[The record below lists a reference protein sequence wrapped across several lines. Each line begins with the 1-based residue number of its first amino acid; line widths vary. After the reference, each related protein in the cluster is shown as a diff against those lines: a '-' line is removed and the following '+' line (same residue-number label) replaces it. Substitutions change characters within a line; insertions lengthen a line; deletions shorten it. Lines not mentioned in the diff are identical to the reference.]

1 MLKKQLA
8 ILLIVLLVGVPFL
21 GAWPL
26 RAEADYAFSGGG
38 DGSLEHPYVI
48 LTAEDLNHVR
58 EHLHSD
64 YRLGADIDLS
74 SFANWVP
81 IGTGSSSFFGG
92 NFDGGHYT
100 ISNLTIDSSLPYVG
114 LFGYAQSAIAAPNLT
129 KIKNVRLENVQI
141 TSRSSTANV
150 GGLAGSTDAWTAVDG
165 VSVSGEITGAGS
177 WVGGITGQS
186 VYSISNSDAHVHIN
200 GNFRY
205 AGGLTGYNTYGITES
220 YATGD
225 VTVTGNFN
233 YAGGLVGYILGDVS
247 NSYATGRIEASNPSS
262 SVGGL
267 IGFVGRNIM
276 NSYASGT
283 LIKAAGSGYIG
294 GLVGDSHSFMPYTIT
309 HSYWNITDN
318 PGLNALGY
326 GGAGADGAIEK
337 SDMKDMIASGG
348 WDPMIWG
355 IQEGIDT
362 PYLKTFS
369 PELKVAPISTTYDT
383 EPAGNALEVSG
394 YVRDGSI
401 GEPLTLRIA
410 IQNRTDATVTDYV
423 YEMPATGGNQ
433 AFNWSTPIDDQRYPA
448 GPYTLYITV
457 EDTVAG
463 HEQQESFSFDVNDVT
478 APPVPS
484 VTSPTSGQV
493 LRQSAPVIS
502 GTAEAGSTVTI
513 VLDGNEAGTV
523 TADASGNWYG
533 VPVLALSEGAH
544 TVQAKAADAAGNASA
559 PSAARPFTVDTIAP
573 TAPSITSPTSGQA
586 LGQSAPVISGTA
598 EAGSTVTIV
607 LDGNEAGTA
616 IADASGSWTWTPS
629 SALSEGAHTV
639 QAKAA
644 DGAGNASAPS
654 AARPFTVDTI
664 APTAPS
670 ITSPTSGQVLRQSA
684 PVISGKAEAGST
696 VTIVL
701 DGNEAGTAIADASG
715 SWTWTP
721 SSALSE
727 GAHTV
732 QAKATDAAGN
742 VSAPSAARPFTVDT
756 TAPTATV
763 SSAGGGTV
771 NASFPVTIT
780 FSEAVQGFAEQDLVI
795 ENGAVSNLVTVTSM
809 VYSATVSPMTSGQA
823 VKVTVAAGAAEDA
836 AGNANP
842 QSNTLLVQYDT
853 TKPVAAFGNFTPGQL
868 FQVPPAAVTV
878 SVYEAVYWIA
888 GGAPLDAGNA
898 LPLISMEKDGEA
910 FTAYTASFDAGSH
923 VFTLSLNGTVQDGEY
938 RVLIAGNAVRNVY
951 YNVLDAARASF
962 TIDQTPPAV
971 PALLAPAN
979 GLQANT
985 SLPTIS
991 GTAEPGTAVTIR
1003 LDGMD
1008 AATVTAAAD
1017 GSWTWTP
1024 DAALSEG
1031 AHTVSASATDAAG
1044 NTGSFSAE
1052 HTFKVDTTAPVT
1064 PVLVAPTNGE
1074 WTNAAA
1080 PTISGTAEP
1089 GTVATIRL
1097 DGTDAATVTVA
1108 GDGSWSWMPSSALT
1122 EGAHTVSA
1130 GATDAA
1136 GNTGGFSAEHT
1147 FTVDTQPPVITLVG
1161 DAWIVLAAGAA
1172 FMDPGATV
1180 TDLEESIPVTITGSV
1195 DPQVPGTYI
1204 LQYDAQDSAGNA
1216 AVPVTRT
1223 VQVNGRNTGSKGNGS
1238 TKAASNNANL
1248 TQLIVKAN
1256 GDALSL
1262 TPAFAADK
1270 TSYRV
1275 ETSADEVSIEAV
1287 ASDGQALVSLGEAI
1301 LVGKETVALAKGD
1314 NVFEIIVK
1322 AENGTVK
1329 SYSLTVQRQTE
1340 AAPSPLPVP
1349 AEHPVCTFLDI
1360 KGHWAE
1366 PNICEAAEKGIVN
1379 GHSETEFDPQGLVTR
1394 VEFAAMLLR
1403 TLGAASG
1410 PAADKVFTDQ
1420 NQIPAW
1426 ATSTVSKAV
1435 ESGILQGYPDGSLR
1449 PIQTVSRSEMAAMM
1463 VRAMKWNVEQGQM
1476 TSFADDADIPI
1487 WAKGYIYAA
1496 AKQGLLN
1503 GREGNRV
1510 SPSEPATRAEAAT
1523 ILLRLQHVLDDMPVN
1538 QHIRNQL

>member
-1 MLKKQLA
+1 MKKQLA

-38 DGSLEHPYVI
+38 DGSLEHPFVI
-48 LTAEDLNHVR
+48 LTAEDLDNVR
-58 EHLHSD
+58 YSPNSN
-64 YRLGADIDLS
+64 YKLGADIDLS

-81 IGTGSSSFFGG
+81 IGTPGSSFGG
-92 NFDGGHYT
+92 SFDGDHYT
-100 ISNLTIDSSLPYVG
+100 ISNLTIDSSLSNLG
-114 LFGYAQSAIAAPNLT
+114 LFGYAQSATAGSTLAT
-129 KIKNVRLENVQI
+129 IKHVRLENVQI
-141 TSRSSTANV
+141 TSRSSNANV
-150 GGLAGSTDAWTAVDG
+150 GGLAGCTDAWTAVDD

-186 VYSISNSDAHVHIN
+186 INKMSNSDAHVHIN
-200 GNFRY
+200 GNFKY
-205 AGGLTGYNTYGITES
+205 AGGLAGYNTYGITES

-233 YAGGLVGYILGDVS
+233 YAGGLVGEELGDVS
-247 NSYATGRIEASNPSS
+247 NSYATGRIEASNPGSS
-262 SVGGL
+262 IGGL
-267 IGFVGRNIM
+267 IGFIGRNMM

-294 GLVGDSHSFMPYTIT
+294 GLVGDEVTPSSAVIT
-309 HSYWNITDN
+309 KSYWNLTDN
-318 PGLNALGY
+318 PGLNALGSGR
-326 GGAGADGAIEK
+326 GGAAGAIEK

-348 WDPMIWG
+348 WDPAIWG
-355 IQEGIDT
+355 IQEGLDT

-369 PELKVAPISTTYDT
+369 PVLRVEPLSAAYDT
-383 EPAGNALEVSG
+383 GLAGNVLQVAG
-394 YVRDGSI
+394 HIRDGSI
-401 GEPLTLRIA
+401 GEPLTLRIE

-433 AFNWSTPIDDQRYPA
+433 AYNWSTLIDDQRYPA

-463 HEQQESFSFDVNDVT
+463 HKQQESFSFDVHDVT
-478 APPVPS
+478 APPVPT

-533 VPVLALSEGAH
+533 VPVSALSEGTH

-573 TAPSITSPTSGQA
+573 TVPSITSPTSGQA

-616 IADASGSWTWTPS
+616 AADASGNWTWTPS

-644 DGAGNASAPS
+644 DAAGNTSAPS

-664 APTAPS
+664 
-670 ITSPTSGQVLRQSA
+670 
-684 PVISGKAEAGST
+684 
-696 VTIVL
+696 
-701 DGNEAGTAIADASG
+701 
-715 SWTWTP
+715 
-721 SSALSE
+721 
-727 GAHTV
+727 
-732 QAKATDAAGN
+732 
-742 VSAPSAARPFTVDT
+742 
-756 TAPTATV
+756 APTATV

-823 VKVTVAAGAAEDA
+823 VKVTVAAGGVEDA

-938 RVLIAGNAVRNVY
+938 RVLVAGNAVRNVY

-1122 EGAHTVSA
+1122 EGAHTLSA

-1147 FTVDTQPPVITLVG
+1147 FTVDTQSPVITLVG

-1463 VRAMKWNVEQGQM
+1463 VRAMKWDVEQGQM

-1487 WAKGYIYAA
+1487 WAKGYINAA

-1523 ILLRLQHVLDDMPVN
+1523 ILLRLQHVLDDMPDKST
-1538 QHIRNQL
+1538 H